1 MSGFKSS
8 VNSKIDDYIDKHQLN
23 TPKYNRYNHFF
34 QNNYNDNVIR
44 KNDDYERIKQYII
57 NNPKKWN
64 EDLLKNSWLK
74 LIRLF
79 LEFLPEFSMNA
90 RDFNE
95 IDSSG

>member
-34 QNNYNDNVIR
+34 QNNYNDTVIR

-64 EDLLKNSWLK
+64 EDLLKNS
-74 LIRLF
+74 
-79 LEFLPEFSMNA
+79 
-90 RDFNE
+90 
-95 IDSSG
+95 